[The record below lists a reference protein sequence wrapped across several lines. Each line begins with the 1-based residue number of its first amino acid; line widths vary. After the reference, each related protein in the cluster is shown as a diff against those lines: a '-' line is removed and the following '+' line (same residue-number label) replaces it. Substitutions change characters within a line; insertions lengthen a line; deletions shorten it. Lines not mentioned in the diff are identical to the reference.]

1 MQIKIENYIFN
12 NEGEKIDLSLPKK
25 GIVKI
30 SGTGADKLALSLI
43 GAKSKYSGE
52 IIFDDKNIK
61 SFSNDDWTN
70 VRRNQITIADSF
82 IGDFKKMKLLN
93 FSKSFLQEEQI
104 TKFENLLNEVG
115 IIDYQN
121 KKIQNFTKEERDVIA
136 LIFSMASDKEAII
149 ITESKMLE
157 RKVSEKITNL
167 VKKHKDEFLFVIC
180 YETVDSLTIEI
191 EESPYE
197 TDRNDSC
204 ELIKKK
210 PKFLPRI
217 LQSVLFNIAPIVVFI
232 ITLFSLSLLSLTHL
246 DYYSLYETFFNETQE
261 KVIQM
266 NITDLSTDKLDDY
279 KKRFNNEYIP
289 VYEYVY
295 QNIGDIIT
303 VNNARLDYTDR
314 SFFTLPSGFIITDT
328 INSFSD
334 ILEITMGNLPS
345 NENEMVL
352 TEYQLELFK
361 TNGIKTLNNGDIT
374 NTELNL
380 NPEKIIGS
388 QLDIGFSGY
397 PFEVTISGVLNTGFN
412 MSEYK
417 EYFDYRNHL
426 IEETEENKEMI
437 NEEREKYVYNYSHSL
452 FSMHF
457 MPSGLFEKLLQYK
470 ESRYSDGYELTSM
483 FFKMPKGKRLQR
495 ILEKDCQDNNL
506 RLYAYGFSDVN
517 HNANQYKWGI
527 IDNLSKTIVITIMS
541 ALSLIFIV
549 SYDLNKQYSTFR
561 YIKEIGCLNNKKI
574 FGFQVM
580 LPIIQTILAYPLSL
594 LLCHLY
600 LIKIKSILGLTSLS
614 IIVPLITYALML
626 SLSIIAISII
636 EKGKIKISTLH

>member
-149 ITESKMLE
+149 VTESKMLE

-180 YETVDSLTIEI
+180 YETVDSLSIEI

-232 ITLFSLSLLSLTHL
+232 ITLFSLSSLSLTHL

-266 NITDLSTDKLDDY
+266 NIMGLPADELNDY

-470 ESRYSDGYELTSM
+470 ESKYSDGYELTSM
-483 FFKMPKGKRLQR
+483 FFKMPKDKRLQR
-495 ILEKDCQDNNL
+495 ILAKDCQDNNL

-561 YIKEIGCLNNKKI
+561 YIKKL
-574 FGFQVM
+574 V
-580 LPIIQTILAYPLSL
+580 
-594 LLCHLY
+594 
-600 LIKIKSILGLTSLS
+600 
-614 IIVPLITYALML
+614 V
-626 SLSIIAISII
+626 
-636 EKGKIKISTLH
+636 

>member
-12 NEGEKIDLSLPKK
+12 NEEEKIDLSLPKK

-149 ITESKMLE
+149 VTESKMLE

-180 YETVDSLTIEI
+180 YETVNSLTIEI

-232 ITLFSLSLLSLTHL
+232 ITLFSLSSLSLTHL

-266 NITDLSTDKLDDY
+266 NIMGLPADELNDY
-279 KKRFNNEYIP
+279 KKRFNNEYVP

-295 QNIGDIIT
+295 QDINDIIT

-361 TNGIKTLNNGDIT
+361 RNGIKTLNNGDIT
-374 NTELNL
+374 NTELSL
-380 NPEKIIGS
+380 NPEKS
-388 QLDIGFSGY
+388 LD
-397 PFEVTISGVLNTGFN
+397 
-412 MSEYK
+412 
-417 EYFDYRNHL
+417 
-426 IEETEENKEMI
+426 
-437 NEEREKYVYNYSHSL
+437 
-452 FSMHF
+452 
-457 MPSGLFEKLLQYK
+457 
-470 ESRYSDGYELTSM
+470 
-483 FFKMPKGKRLQR
+483 
-495 ILEKDCQDNNL
+495 
-506 RLYAYGFSDVN
+506 
-517 HNANQYKWGI
+517 HN
-527 IDNLSKTIVITIMS
+527 
-541 ALSLIFIV
+541 
-549 SYDLNKQYSTFR
+549 
-561 YIKEIGCLNNKKI
+561 
-574 FGFQVM
+574 
-580 LPIIQTILAYPLSL
+580 
-594 LLCHLY
+594 
-600 LIKIKSILGLTSLS
+600 
-614 IIVPLITYALML
+614 
-626 SLSIIAISII
+626 
-636 EKGKIKISTLH
+636 